1 MQIPETRYA
10 LAMAEQPLSTDL
22 KDIAFIL
29 LPRFSMIA
37 LVCALEPLRVA
48 NRYRPGTFNWRFVT
62 PDGGEVQAS
71 NEIPV
76 SGSEKLGAMTAPDL
90 AIICSSWGQEQH
102 LTARIINPLRKL
114 ARGRAILAGLDTGPF
129 VMAEAG
135 LLDGRRATCHWE
147 SLAALRESYPDI
159 EVTRALYEI
168 DHDRITCS
176 GGAASIDMMLDIIER
191 CHGRALSVNIAD
203 QLVYLRFAHGGDAR
217 LPADVRLQISD
228 PRLLR
233 IVEAMEQN
241 TEEPLS
247 NEALARIGGL
257 SVRHMERL
265 FRTDFDATPRR
276 LYQRIRLD
284 VAERLLRDTRMSV
297 IDVAVAC
304 GFRSHAHFTRAYRAR
319 FGAPPS
325 RHAR

>member
-1 MQIPETRYA
+1 MEIRYA
-10 LAMAEQPLSTDL
+10 LDMSGAPLSADL

-48 NRYRPGTFNWRFVT
+48 NRYRPGTFAWRFVT
-62 PDGGEVQAS
+62 PDGGEVRAS

-76 SGSEKLGAMTAPDL
+76 SGAETLSAMKAPDL
-90 AIICSSWGQEQH
+90 AIICSSWDLERH
-102 LTARIINPLRKL
+102 FTRSILNPIRKL
-114 ARGRAILAGLDTGPF
+114 GRGRTILAGLDTGPF
-129 VMAEAG
+129 VMAQAG
-135 LLDGRRATCHWE
+135 LLNGRRATCHWE
-147 SLAALRESYPDI
+147 SRAALRETYRDV
-159 EVTRALYEI
+159 EVTNALYEI
-168 DHDRITCS
+168 DNDRITCS
-176 GGAASIDMMLDIIER
+176 GGAASIEMMLDIIER
-191 CHGRALSVNIAD
+191 CHGRALTVNIAD
-203 QLVYLRFAHGGDAR
+203 QLVYLRFAYGGDAR
-217 LPADVRLQISD
+217 LPADVRLQISN
-228 PRLLR
+228 PRLSR

-247 NEALARIGGL
+247 HEALAQIGGL

-265 FRTDFDATPRR
+265 FQADFATTPRR
-276 LYQRIRLD
+276 FYQRIRLD
-284 VAERLLRDTRMSV
+284 GAERLLRDTSMSV